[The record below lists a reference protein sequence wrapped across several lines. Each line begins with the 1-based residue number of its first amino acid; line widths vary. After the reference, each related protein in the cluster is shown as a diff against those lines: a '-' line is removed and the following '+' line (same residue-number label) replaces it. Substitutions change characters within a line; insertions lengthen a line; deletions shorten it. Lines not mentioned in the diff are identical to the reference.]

1 MWNCPTSEC
10 LQHHSSTSREVSFGS
25 TKPTLWRLRTRV
37 YDQPEGLD
45 SCCMIS
51 GLPQQCDWLPPS
63 CSMELAMGFYAEPS
77 LAGRCWE
84 QGWTACPI
92 SSTLWHPG
100 YCVPAQGEQA
110 GQRLPE
116 TFWLMQK
123 HSWKHFKGFCW
134 RKLKLILYLI
144 TIELL
149 IWKASEHFSQID
161 FHGNINPKWLFPR
174 SWRE

>member
-1 MWNCPTSEC
+1 MSFPLNSPSFLFYFVNPGFNQSLHLQNWMCNFPTSEC
-10 LQHHSSTSREVSFGS
+10 LEHHSSTSREVSFGS
-25 TKPTLWRLRTRV
+25 TKPTLWRLGTRV

-51 GLPQQCDWLPPS
+51 GFPQQCDWLPPS
-63 CSMELAMGFYAEPS
+63 CSVELPMGLYAEPS
-77 LAGRCWE
+77 LTGRCWE

-116 TFWLMQK
+116 TFWHAETLMK
-123 HSWKHFKGFCW
+123 TF
-134 RKLKLILYLI
+134 
-144 TIELL
+144 
-149 IWKASEHFSQID
+149 
-161 FHGNINPKWLFPR
+161 
-174 SWRE
+174 